1 MNYKKIDNDIIK
13 IQFLGTQST
22 GKTTIS
28 KYCSKLFND
37 PYISEKLREYME
49 ENKLEYFD
57 ILSWTSDKWYN
68 MICSQILYEQQ
79 MKDKSTNYIFV
90 DSAAILYAFDF
101 DLLKIPKI
109 ENLVNDQLYSANLIF
124 ICDNDIPYIEDGLRP
139 SKSKTIKTQQK
150 IIDYLNKKQL
160 PYIILSGDVNE
171 RIKTIEQIIKK

>member
-1 MNYKKIDNDIIK
+1 M
-13 IQFLGTQST
+13 
-22 GKTTIS
+22 
-28 KYCSKLFND
+28 
-37 PYISEKLREYME
+37 
-49 ENKLEYFD
+49 
-57 ILSWTSDKWYN
+57 
-68 MICSQILYEQQ
+68 
-79 MKDKSTNYIFV
+79 
-90 DSAAILYAFDF
+90 
-101 DLLKIPKI
+101 IPKI